1 MKVVRVFS
9 SDCHCLVSI
18 VWTHNARDFLLF
30 AKSRSTV
37 YLMPLNKTYTS
48 CTDTFTTSVW
58 GCSCP
63 PQSYSYCYSTVKG
76 HTQVHIHTI
85 HWKWLKSQSECMD
98 TTCEYCHAVLIETTA
113 VPSTQYQCI
122 TVILQLER
130 STEEKH
136 PVHTWGRL
144 TWREGTVTAQTQ
156 TKISHFR

>member
-9 SDCHCLVSI
+9 SVCHRLVSI

-37 YLMPLNKTYTS
+37 CLMPLNKNIRVMHRYIHFVSVGLLRPTTIILILLLYRQGTHTSTYTHNTLEVVEIPIWMYGYHLWILLY
-48 CTDTFTTSVW
+48 CT
-58 GCSCP
+58 
-63 PQSYSYCYSTVKG
+63 
-76 HTQVHIHTI
+76 
-85 HWKWLKSQSECMD
+85 
-98 TTCEYCHAVLIETTA
+98 ETTA
-113 VPSTQYQCI
+113 APSTQYQCI
-122 TVILQLER
+122 TVSQLER

-144 TWREGTVTAQTQ
+144 TWHEGTVTAQTQ

>member
-9 SDCHCLVSI
+9 SVCHRLVSI

-37 YLMPLNKTYTS
+37 CLMPLNKNIHVMHRYIHFVSVGLLRPTTIILILLLYRQGTHTSTYTHNTLEVVEIPIWMYGYHLWILS
-48 CTDTFTTSVW
+48 CCT
-58 GCSCP
+58 
-63 PQSYSYCYSTVKG
+63 
-76 HTQVHIHTI
+76 
-85 HWKWLKSQSECMD
+85 
-98 TTCEYCHAVLIETTA
+98 ETTA
-113 VPSTQYQCI
+113 APSTQYQCI

-144 TWREGTVTAQTQ
+144 TWHEGTVTAQTQ